1 MTCKV
6 TGTGGHIS
14 GFFVFMENDKE
25 RIIYVY
31 SDESGTF
38 DYVHNDY
45 FLFAGLIFFGQ
56 DEKEIGARKYSH
68 VEKLLRGSRLGEM
81 KGSNLSNAKK
91 GKIYRSLNNHYKLPM
106 KNYKSDLLELLLGIL
121 DSCKNCCPT

>member
-1 MTCKV
+1 
-6 TGTGGHIS
+6 
-14 GFFVFMENDKE
+14 MENDKE

-68 VEKLLRGSRLGEM
+68 VEKCIRGNQEGEL
-81 KGSNLSNAKK
+81 KGTTVSNKKK
-91 GKIYRSLNNHYKLPM
+91 GKL
-106 KNYKSDLLELLLGIL
+106 
-121 DSCKNCCPT
+121 